1 MFGKCIKKM
10 NWDDAGYLISKNRY
24 SENSIIA
31 EVFTENHGK
40 ISGIIFGGTSKKIKN
55 YLQIGNKIYVN
66 YNSKSIARIGY
77 FKIEILKALTPLYFD
92 ENQKLFCI
100 SSGMHLI
107 KLLTAEAQSNKKI
120 FLLIDKFFEILPS
133 DNWIQEYIF
142 WELELLKLL
151 GYDLELNNIVE
162 KEVIDEKV
170 NYFVK
175 SSTEKKI
182 IPNFLIEKNFGSV
195 DLKNLLKG
203 LKLVSDYLEKSIL
216 KPNNLNLPSSR
227 IHFVNLLK

>member
-1 MFGKCIKKM
+1 M
-10 NWDDAGYLISKNRY
+10 NWDDNAFLLSKNRY

-55 YLQIGNKIYVN
+55 YLQIGNKIHVN
-66 YNSKSIARIGY
+66 YNAKSATRIGY

-92 ENQKLFCI
+92 ENQKLSCI
-100 SSGMHLI
+100 SSAMHLI
-107 KLLTAEAQSNKKI
+107 KLLTAEAQSNKEI
-120 FLLIDKFFEILPS
+120 FVLINKFFEILTFN
-133 DNWIQEYIF
+133 NWIQEYIF

-151 GYDLELNNIVE
+151 GYDLELKNMVE

-175 SSTEKKI
+175 SSSEKKI
-182 IPNFLIEKNFGSV
+182 IPNFLIDESNENV

-203 LKLVSDYLEKSIL
+203 LKLVTDYLEKSIL
-216 KPNNLNLPSSR
+216 KPNNLNIPISR
-227 IHFVNLLK
+227 THFVNLLK

>member
-1 MFGKCIKKM
+1 MHGKCFKKM
-10 NWDDAGYLISKNRY
+10 NWGDNAYLISKNRY

-31 EVFTENHGK
+31 EVFTENYGK
-40 ISGIIFGGTSKKIKN
+40 ISGIIFGGTSKKVKN

-66 YNSKSIARIGY
+66 YNTKSPTRIGY

-92 ENQKLFCI
+92 NDKKLYCI
-100 SSGMHLI
+100 SSAMHLI
-107 KLLTAEAQSNKKI
+107 KLLTAEAQTNKDI
-120 FLLIDKFFEILPS
+120 FIIINKFFEILDS
-133 DNWIQEYIF
+133 GNWIQKYIF

-151 GYDLELNNIVE
+151 GYDLELKNIVE

-175 SSTEKKI
+175 SSSEKKI
-182 IPNFLIEKNFGSV
+182 IPNFLIDENNENV

-203 LKLVSDYLEKSIL
+203 LKLVTDYLEKSIL
-216 KPNNLNLPSSR
+216 KPNNLNIPISR
-227 IHFVNLLK
+227 THFVNLLK

>member
-1 MFGKCIKKM
+1 M
-10 NWDDAGYLISKNRY
+10 NWDDNAYLISKNRY

-55 YLQIGNKIYVN
+55 YLQIGNKIRVN
-66 YNSKSIARIGY
+66 YNTKNPNRIGY
-77 FKIEILKALTPLYFD
+77 FKIEILKASTPLYFD
-92 ENQKLFCI
+92 ENQKLSCI
-100 SSGMHLI
+100 SSAMHLI
-107 KLLTAEAQSNKKI
+107 KILTAEAQSNKEI
-120 FLLIDKFFEILPS
+120 FVLIDKFFLILTS
-133 DNWIQEYIF
+133 NNWIQEYIF

-151 GYDLELNNIVE
+151 GYDLELKNMVE
-162 KEVIDEKV
+162 KEIINEKV

-175 SSTEKKI
+175 SSIEKKI
-182 IPNFLIEKNFGSV
+182 IPNFLIDANHENV

-203 LKLVSDYLEKSIL
+203 LKLVTDYLEKSIL
-216 KPNNLNLPSSR
+216 KPNNLNIPSSR

>member
-1 MFGKCIKKM
+1 M
-10 NWDDAGYLISKNRY
+10 NWDDSAYLVSKNRY

-66 YNSKSIARIGY
+66 YNSKSVTRIGY

-92 ENQKLFCI
+92 ENQKLSCI
-100 SSGMHLI
+100 TSAMHLI
-107 KLLTAEAQSNKKI
+107 KLLTAEAQSNKEI
-120 FLLIDKFFEILPS
+120 FKLIDKFFEILTHH
-133 DNWIQEYIF
+133 NWIQKYIF

-151 GYDLELNNIVE
+151 GYDLELKNMVE
-162 KEVIDEKV
+162 KEIVDSEI

-175 SSTEKKI
+175 SSTEKKS
-182 IPNFLIEKNFGSV
+182 IPNFLIDESNLDV
-195 DLKNLLKG
+195 NLKNLLKG

-216 KPNNLNLPSSR
+216 KPNNLNLPTSR
-227 IHFVNLLK
+227 THFINLLK